1 MQQLD
6 RAPKLTSLDLRPHS
20 SSILY
25 WILDTQVERMR
36 VESEKWQSDYVF
48 RIMLWSDEK
57 SKIQIKSKEIQKSYR
72 AFKMQENRLS
82 VNQILMQPQAFA
94 EKVYKNQSCCS

>member
-1 MQQLD
+1 M
-6 RAPKLTSLDLRPHS
+6 TSLDLRPHS

-36 VESEKWQSDYVF
+36 VESEKWQSDFVF

-57 SKIQIKSKEIQKSYR
+57 SKIQYFLWRPNVVGLRIEKKS
-72 AFKMQENRLS
+72 F
-82 VNQILMQPQAFA
+82 
-94 EKVYKNQSCCS
+94 